1 MNSLIRI
8 GSRGSALALVQ
19 ANGVRAALDE
29 PTSLIIIKTTGDR
42 NQVTPLELFGGVG
55 VFTKELERALLRDQI
70 DLAVHSLKDLPVE
83 QPVGLI
89 MGAIPMRAPPAD
101 LILIRKEALDLE
113 QEIPVKLNATLGT
126 SSSRRRAL
134 AANYR
139 PDLKAVNLR
148 GNVPTRLRK
157 CIDGECDAIILAHAG
172 LHRLECDLSGLV
184 VYELNPARWPCA
196 PGQGALGLEVR
207 DGDQQT
213 VARICS
219 LEHSATRACVEAE
232 RKLLQVT
239 GGGCHSAFGAL
250 AQIQSDQANI
260 TIAMLDDKHGF
271 RMSQF
276 EGANLEAAVQE
287 ATSWLISG
295 APPMAGFERSK
306 EWLCRTLP
314 VSS

>member
-1 MNSLIRI
+1 MIRI

-19 ANGVRAALDE
+19 ANGVMAALGE
-29 PTSLIIIKTTGDR
+29 GTSLTIIKTTGDN
-42 NQVTPLELFGGVG
+42 NQETPLELFGGVG

-83 QPVGLI
+83 QPAGLR

-101 LILIRKEALDLE
+101 LLLVRKEALDLE
-113 QEIPVKLNATLGT
+113 QEFPVKHNAILGT
-126 SSSRRRAL
+126 SSSRRRSL

-157 CIDGECDAIILAHAG
+157 CVDGECDAIILAHAG
-172 LHRLECDLSGLV
+172 LHRLECDLSHLAV
-184 VYELNPARWPCA
+184 FELNPFRWPCA

-207 DGDQQT
+207 EGDENT
-213 VARICS
+213 ITRISC
-219 LEHSATRACVEAE
+219 LEHPETRACVDAE
-232 RKLLQVT
+232 RMLLQIT

-250 AQIQSDQANI
+250 AQVQSTKANI
-260 TIAMLDDKHGF
+260 TIAMLDDTHGF
-271 RMSQF
+271 RLSQF
-276 EGANLEAAVQE
+276 EGINLEAAVQE
-287 ATSWLISG
+287 AVSWLTKG
-295 APPMAGFERSK
+295 APPMSELNNST
-306 EWLCRTLP
+306 EWLCRPLP